1 MEENGTQVKATETE
15 STEKIRAL
23 ERSVA
28 VKRDTLVAISQFV
41 LDHNDELANSLSTDT
56 MNDLIALDE
65 RIKDALQDNI
75 NIKTEEAA

>member
-1 MEENGTQVKATETE
+1 MEENGTQIKATKTE
-15 STEKIRAL
+15 ATEKIRAL

>member
-1 MEENGTQVKATETE
+1 MEENGIHVKATEAE

-28 VKRDTLVAISQFV
+28 VKRETLVAISQFV

>member
-1 MEENGTQVKATETE
+1 MEENGTQIKATEAGA
-15 STEKIRAL
+15 TEKIRAL

>member
-1 MEENGTQVKATETE
+1 MEENGTQVKAMETE
-15 STEKIRAL
+15 ATEKIRAL

-28 VKRDTLVAISQFV
+28 VKRETLVAISQFV

>member
-1 MEENGTQVKATETE
+1 MEENGTQIKATEAE

-28 VKRDTLVAISQFV
+28 VKRETLVAISQFV

>member
-15 STEKIRAL
+15 ATEKIRAL

-28 VKRDTLVAISQFV
+28 VKRETLVAISQFV